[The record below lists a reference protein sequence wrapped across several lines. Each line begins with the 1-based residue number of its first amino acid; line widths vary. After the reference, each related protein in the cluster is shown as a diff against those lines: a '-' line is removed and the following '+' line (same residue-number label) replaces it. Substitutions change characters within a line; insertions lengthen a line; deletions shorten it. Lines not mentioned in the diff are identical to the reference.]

1 MNRLQSALRYVRRHP
16 GAACMRI
23 LIYLLSAV
31 GVLAVGAMVVY
42 IVLKGVP
49 NLKPE
54 LFARVYTSEN
64 ASMLPAIFNTLI
76 VSGVTLLIAVP
87 VGVFS
92 SVYLVEYARPGSRFA
107 KWIGITAET
116 LAGIPSIVYGLFGF
130 IVFVSAMHFGN
141 SLLAGIL
148 TLAIM
153 VLPVIMRTSQE
164 ALLAVPASYREGSYA
179 LGAGK
184 LRTVFRVVLKSAMP
198 SIMSGVILS
207 VGRIVGETAAL
218 IYTAGTIPKL
228 AANLM
233 QSGRTLSVHMYSLMS
248 EGLYM
253 DEAYAAAVVLLIMVI
268 IINMISNLLVKKA
281 EKNE

>member
-1 MNRLQSALRYVRRHP
+1 MKRLQKALGYVRRHP
-16 GAACMRI
+16 GAAFVRF
-23 LIYLLSAV
+23 LIYLLSAL
-31 GVLAVGAMVVY
+31 GIFTVGAMVVY
-42 IVLKGVP
+42 IVVKGVP

-54 LFARVYTSEN
+54 LFSPVYTSEN
-64 ASMLPAIFNTLI
+64 ASMLPAIINTLI
-76 VSGVTLLIAVP
+76 VVGVTMLIAVP
-87 VGVFS
+87 IGIFS
-92 SVYLVEYARPGSRFA
+92 SVYLVEYAKPGSRFS
-107 KWIGITAET
+107 KLIGTAAET

-130 IVFVSAMHFGN
+130 IVFVNGMHFGN
-141 SLLAGIL
+141 SLIAGIL

-184 LRTVFRVVLKSAMP
+184 LRTVFKVVLKSAMP

-218 IYTAGTIPKL
+218 IYTAGTIPKV
-228 AANLM
+228 AAGL
-233 QSGRTLSVHMYSLMS
+233 QSSGRTIAVHMYSLMS

-253 DEAYAAAVVLLIMVI
+253 DEAYAAAVILLIIVI
-268 IINMISNLLVKKA
+268 VINMLSNLLVKKA

>member
-1 MNRLQSALRYVRRHP
+1 MRHLQSALRYARRHP
-16 GAACMRI
+16 GAAFVRF
-23 LIYLLSAV
+23 LIYFLSAV
-31 GVLAVGAMVVY
+31 GLFAVGAMVVY

-54 LFARVYTSEN
+54 LFSPVYTSEN

-76 VSGVTLLIAVP
+76 VAVVTMLISVP
-87 VGVFS
+87 IGVFS
-92 SVYLVEYARPGSRFA
+92 SVYLVEYAKPDSRFS
-107 KWIGITAET
+107 KLIGITAET

-130 IVFVSAMHFGN
+130 IVFVSALNFGN

-164 ALLAVPASYREGSYA
+164 ALLAVPDAYRAGSYA

-184 LRTVFRVVLKSAMP
+184 LRTVFKVVLKSAMP

-233 QSGRTLSVHMYSLMS
+233 HSGRTLSVHMYSLMS

-253 DEAYAAAVVLLIMVI
+253 DEAYAAAVVLLILVI
-268 IINMISNLLVKKA
+268 LINMVSNLLVKKA

>member
-164 ALLAVPASYREGSYA
+164 ALLAVPSSYREGSYA

>member
-153 VLPVIMRTSQE
+153 VLPIIMRTSQE

-281 EKNE
+281 GKNE